1 MTTYSHAYGDESGET
16 GFKFGQGST
25 IYFVTT
31 LILTNHPDELRS
43 YLENF
48 KRLRYLAQ
56 EQELHFR
63 KTPDQKRVLF
73 LKPLAKFDLPIYSLA
88 VDKRAL
94 SNQIQHLA
102 KVDFYAWT
110 FAELIQRINVLH
122 ETKVVL
128 DEVSDPSKNIRALKR
143 LLRAKLKAEVYF
155 ERIARITMNKSHRE
169 PALQIADMVNG
180 AIYRYVQEGDHR
192 FYRLI
197 ETQTTLWR
205 I

>member
-1 MTTYSHAYGDESGET
+1 MTYKFAYGDEAGET

-25 IYFVTT
+25 IYFVAT

-48 KRLRYLAQ
+48 KRQRYLTQ
-56 EQELHFR
+56 KQELHFR
-63 KTPDQKRVLF
+63 KTPDHKRVLF
-73 LKPLAKFDLPIYSLA
+73 LKPLVKFDLPIYSLA

-94 SNQIQHLA
+94 SNEFQRLA

-110 FAELIQRINVLH
+110 FAELIQRIDALH

-128 DEVSDPSKNIRALKR
+128 DEISDPSKNIRALKR
-143 LLRAKLKAEVYF
+143 LLRARLKAEVYY
-155 ERIARITMNKSHRE
+155 ERITRITMNKSHRE
-169 PALQIADMVNG
+169 PALQIADMISG
-180 AIYRYVQEGDHR
+180 AIYRYIHEGDHR

-197 ETQTTLWR
+197 DSQTTLWH

>member
-1 MTTYSHAYGDESGET
+1 MDYKFAFGDESGET

-25 IYFVTT
+25 IYFVAT
-31 LILTNHPDELRS
+31 LILTNRPNELRS

-48 KRLRYLAQ
+48 KRLRYLTK

-88 VDKRAL
+88 VDKWAL
-94 SNQIQHLA
+94 SNEIQRLA
-102 KVDFYAWT
+102 KVDFYTWT
-110 FAELIQRINVLH
+110 FAELIQRIDTLH

-128 DEVSDPSKNIRALKR
+128 DEISDPSKNIRALKR
-143 LLRAKLKAEVYF
+143 LLRAKLKTEVYY
-155 ERIARITMNKSHRE
+155 ERISQITMNKSHRE
-169 PALQIADMVNG
+169 PALQTADMISG
-180 AIYRYVQEGDHR
+180 AIYRYVHEGDHR

-197 ETQTTLWR
+197 DSQTTLWR